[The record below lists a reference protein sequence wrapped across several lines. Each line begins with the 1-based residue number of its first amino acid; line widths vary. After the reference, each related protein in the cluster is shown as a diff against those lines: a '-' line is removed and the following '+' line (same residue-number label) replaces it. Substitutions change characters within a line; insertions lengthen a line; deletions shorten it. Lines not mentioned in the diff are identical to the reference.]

1 MIDFLEKRRGLKI
14 VERLYWIAYT
24 SKPSKQSNIS
34 KHSKQDKH
42 KNMKTEEL
50 LKELK
55 GLEFTDLV
63 DLYLEAKKGKY
74 TTALDLLPAEAIEL
88 ISSLEEVIKEAT
100 Q

>member
-1 MIDFLEKRRGLKI
+1 
-14 VERLYWIAYT
+14 
-24 SKPSKQSNIS
+24 
-34 KHSKQDKH
+34 
-42 KNMKTEEL
+42 MKTEEL